1 MPIKDGG
8 FDRTLHLDRYPQHHL
23 NSPNV
28 LLPSLPAF
36 ALHLFQMLCSAMHP
50 RGRLQTSF
58 SLGPFSLLSSG
69 PKQNPG
75 AGQHRRRGRNR
86 HGAGSLT
93 GTPCETMQP
102 TFDKLTH
109 GLAGSG
115 SRRSRGLPSSRA
127 KSVPG
132 CPQFLCQSP
141 YLSSNA
147 SILETMV
154 RDGCSVGLCDA
165 RGVSWPKMIRP
176 WKFGSLGSLF

>member
-1 MPIKDGG
+1 MPIKDSG
-8 FDRTLHLDRYPQHHL
+8 FDRTLHLDRYPHPQHHL
-23 NSPNV
+23 NSSPNV

-86 HGAGSLT
+86 HGARSLT

-109 GLAGSG
+109 GLALAIDGAAVFY
-115 SRRSRGLPSSRA
+115 R
-127 KSVPG
+127 VE
-132 CPQFLCQSP
+132 QSP
-141 YLSSNA
+141 SPGVHSFSVNLLTCPVKPPSWKPWFAMDVLWGSA
-147 SILETMV
+147 TLG
-154 RDGCSVGLCDA
+154 GC
-165 RGVSWPKMIRP
+165 
-176 WKFGSLGSLF
+176 LGPR